1 LRLRKAVNAGNDKKI
16 ILYQGIIELD
26 RGLLNVVRALKK
38 LPADTLF
45 VTVGYG
51 SATGALEQCALEL
64 GIRER
69 LLLLP
74 PVPQAELMS
83 YTKDADI
90 GIIPLLGVKS
100 HPYACPGKLFEY
112 IGAELPLV
120 VSDMPNLKLLVEK
133 YGLGEVYPADS
144 VEHLTEA
151 VSRLLRSD
159 SYRKQCAGNAR
170 KGQLEDLCWEK
181 QSARLCDIVFKATPA
196 LCAPSSA

>member
-1 LRLRKAVNAGNDKKI
+1 
-16 ILYQGIIELD
+16 
-26 RGLLNVVRALKK
+26 LK
-38 LPADTLF
+38 
-45 VTVGYG
+45 
-51 SATGALEQCALEL
+51 QCAVDL
-64 GIRER
+64 GVRER

-112 IGAELPLV
+112 IGAELPIV

-144 VEHLTEA
+144 VECLTEA
-151 VSRLLRSD
+151 LARLLKND

-181 QSARLCDIVFKATPA
+181 QSAKLCEIVLGRKTPI
-196 LCAPSSA
+196 CAPSLA